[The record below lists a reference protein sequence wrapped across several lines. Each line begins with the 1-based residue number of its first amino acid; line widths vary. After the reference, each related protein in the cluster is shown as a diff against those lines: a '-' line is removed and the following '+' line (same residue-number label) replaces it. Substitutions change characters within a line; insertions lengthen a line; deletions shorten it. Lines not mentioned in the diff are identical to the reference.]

1 MSINH
6 IINVKHTLELII
18 ITIIILCLF
27 ALSDDIHIVLILF
40 GNFEIKKKEV
50 KRMKQNMG
58 NERSYA
64 HG

>member
-27 ALSDDIHIVLILF
+27 DLSDDIHIVLILF
-40 GNFEIKKKEV
+40 GNFEIKKSKT
-50 KRMKQNMG
+50 
-58 NERSYA
+58 NETKY
-64 HG
+64 GQ

>member
-40 GNFEIKKKEV
+40 GNFEIKKRSKT
-50 KRMKQNMG
+50 
-58 NERSYA
+58 NETKY
-64 HG
+64 GQ